1 MNKRKERIGSEY
13 RRLRTK
19 IFVKTVGMMVAA
31 IMIIYVIYSNLFFG
45 RFANTMVG
53 FLERFVYGDYD
64 RALAVYQRVFRNNMT
79 LIFML
84 AILAVFLVILRLYLN
99 SFTGYFNEINRGID
113 SLVEENTEEISL
125 SPELATVEKKI
136 RFIRRT
142 LEKRKQETEAAERR
156 KNDLVVYL
164 AHDLKTPLTSV
175 IGYLTLLRDENR
187 ISEELREKYLSI
199 SLEKAEHL
207 EDLINEFF
215 EITRFNLSHI
225 TLAYS
230 SVNLTRFLEQLIF
243 EFRPMLAEKNL
254 QCDLEADPDIMIRC
268 DVDKMQRVFDNL
280 LRNAVNY
287 SFENSTVHILA
298 VREEREVKIR
308 FVNCGNPIP
317 AEKLARIFEQFYRL
331 DSARSSKSGGAGL
344 GLAIAK
350 EIVELHGGSITAES
364 EDERIK
370 FEVTIPDS

>member
-1 MNKRKERIGSEY
+1 
-13 RRLRTK
+13 
-19 IFVKTVGMMVAA
+19 MMIAA

-125 SPELATVEKKI
+125 SPELAAVEKKI

-175 IGYLTLLRDENR
+175 IGYQTQIGR
-187 ISEELREKYLSI
+187 
-199 SLEKAEHL
+199 AH
-207 EDLINEFF
+207 
-215 EITRFNLSHI
+215 
-225 TLAYS
+225 
-230 SVNLTRFLEQLIF
+230 V
-243 EFRPMLAEKNL
+243 
-254 QCDLEADPDIMIRC
+254 
-268 DVDKMQRVFDNL
+268 
-280 LRNAVNY
+280 
-287 SFENSTVHILA
+287 
-298 VREEREVKIR
+298 
-308 FVNCGNPIP
+308 
-317 AEKLARIFEQFYRL
+317 
-331 DSARSSKSGGAGL
+331 
-344 GLAIAK
+344 
-350 EIVELHGGSITAES
+350 
-364 EDERIK
+364 
-370 FEVTIPDS
+370 